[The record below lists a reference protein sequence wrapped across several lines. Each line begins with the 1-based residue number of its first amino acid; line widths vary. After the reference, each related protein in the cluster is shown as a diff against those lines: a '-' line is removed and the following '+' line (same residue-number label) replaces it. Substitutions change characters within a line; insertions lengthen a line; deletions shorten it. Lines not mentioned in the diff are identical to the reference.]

1 MTVHSPSASRQ
12 RAFLRRSGARMGDG
26 LWGLLPAQLF
36 LPLIDRIDAQ
46 LLAGSLELHLPD
58 GTVRLL
64 GGKAPG
70 PGAIVH
76 LTSWRAMARLATN
89 GSTGWYRAWAAGD
102 WSSPD
107 PVALFALF
115 AANARSLGSSA
126 RSSGLLRLIGKL
138 RLGRRR
144 NSKRGARRNIA
155 EHYDLGNDFYAVWL
169 DQSLTY
175 SSARPAYPE
184 EPLDQAQMHKIDD
197 LLDRLA
203 LQDGDRLLEIGC
215 GWGSLAQRALEQ
227 ARVDYVGL
235 TLSHEQRAHVLTG
248 PAMQAARERADV
260 RLQDYRDVTG
270 TFDAIAS
277 VEMVEAVG
285 QQYWP
290 AYLESIARLLR
301 PGGRAAIQFI
311 NIDDEIFPAYA
322 ARADFIQHYIFP
334 GGFLLSE
341 RRFREMAERVGL
353 EWRDQQHFGLDY
365 AWTLRKWRVRFDA
378 AVEAGLLPPRFD
390 KRFVDLW
397 RYYLMYCEGGFIG
410 RSIDVSQVTLVKPGG

>member
-1 MTVHSPSASRQ
+1 MQ
-12 RAFLRRSGARMGDG
+12 RG
-26 LWGLLPAQLF
+26 LWRLLPARLF
-36 LPLIDRIDAQ
+36 LRVIDRIDER

-64 GGKAPG
+64 GPNEPG
-70 PGAIVH
+70 LCAIVH
-76 LTSWRAMARLATN
+76 ITSWRAIARLATS
-89 GSTGWYRAWAAGD
+89 GSTGWYRAWASGD

-115 AANARSLGSSA
+115 AANARSLGNSA
-126 RSSGLLRLIGKL
+126 RSSGLPRVIGKL
-138 RLGRRR
+138 KLGRRR
-144 NSKRGARRNIA
+144 NSKRGSRRNIA
-155 EHYDLGNDFYAVWL
+155 EHYDLGNDFYSVWL
-169 DQSLTY
+169 DRSLTY
-175 SSARPAYPE
+175 SSARPAYAE

-203 LQDGDRLLEIGC
+203 LKAGDRLLEIGC
-215 GWGSLAQRALEQ
+215 GWGSLAERALGRAQ
-227 ARVDYVGL
+227 IDYVGV
-235 TLSHEQRAHVLTG
+235 TLSHEQRAHVLAG
-248 PAMQAARERADV
+248 EAMRAAGDRAQV

-311 NIDDEIFPAYA
+311 SIDDEIFPAYA
-322 ARADFIQHYIFP
+322 ARADFIQRYIFP

-341 RRFREMAERVGL
+341 RRFRAAAQRAGL
-353 EWRDQQHFGLDY
+353 EWQDQQRFGLDY
-365 AWTLRKWRVRFDA
+365 AWTLRKWRMRFDA
-378 AVEAGLLPPRFD
+378 AVEAGQLPPRFD
-390 KRFVDLW
+390 EHFVDLW
-397 RYYLMYCEGGFIG
+397 RYYLMYCEGGFAG
-410 RSIDVSQVTLVKPGG
+410 RSIDVSQVTLVKPEA